1 MIKVFFLGFTSWSVT
16 SLLIIMRIAHLA
28 DIHVMDR
35 RRAEYAAVFEA
46 LYASLREQAAGPG
59 LDVITVVGD
68 IFDNKMRASAHNL
81 EDVAA
86 FLSALA
92 DIAPVVAITGNHD
105 TNCLTPGA
113 LDLLT
118 PLLADRRALQPPRLT
133 YWRHSGVYAAHG
145 AVWVVAAT
153 DGLVP
158 TQDEVAEG
166 VAALEERELIGV
178 DAMRI
183 CLFHNEVRGARMP
196 GGFTIAESAE
206 ASTPGGA
213 IALTGDRSL
222 EQFDAAIGGHIHLRQ
237 MMTPRAGYC
246 GSLIQQNI
254 GESHIGHGYVV
265 WTLTPSTAHR
275 PLRTAPPVIEPVDIY
290 NPHGFVRV
298 ELDSGGADI
307 TVAPLPTAPLYW
319 EVIHT
324 AATPRAAIDAAIA
337 EYAARFGGPPR
348 ARRVTAGAS
357 ALAGAAAA
365 STIVKEPAHAETNVA
380 DAQTAAASIAAHTE
394 IIRDI
399 LSQEEP
405 AVIDAVLAMHAT
417 KLRTGGSHEAP
428 LVRGA
433 RIRLTRFEFDNIYA
447 FGPGNVVD
455 FAQLEGAV
463 SGVVA
468 PNHAGKSS
476 LIEALLFALYEA
488 HPRAATKAELI
499 HAGATG
505 CRLALDFEID
515 GRPARIEKACTRGH
529 AQASRYRFWVGGEE
543 RTGGGTPE
551 TLREIAAVVGDVPA
565 ALASSFQLQSASADG
580 AGFIAARP
588 SERRRI
594 LAAALSLGDFA
605 PLERETAKELTLLNG
620 SVRALES
627 TVDVEGLRA
636 QLAVAR
642 ADEAAASELA
652 RAPLLVDNMPELYAA
667 AGAAAADEQTA
678 AMVVAAAETR
688 LATLLASISAEAKA
702 KQVVAAADTE
712 YSVWL
717 TRVDLARATTL
728 RLPANLNAAARTSA
742 EPTRAELEEART
754 YSHADY
760 AVEDAG
766 ELYRR
771 RDELIAKSAATFGDP
786 IKLARLEATLVAS
799 AAAQIDIVAAQQRV
813 TETELVLDRARLSL
827 AYGTIREH
835 QSKHANS
842 ACPGCSAMTQLL
854 ASAGDCTVTYEEAR
868 ARAIAAADALAA
880 ATAATTAQTAAAAQL
895 SRLRAAQAAAADL
908 VRLRTH
914 IDVLE
919 RALAAEMRTNELRP
933 LEIYEAAVAVRA
945 ATAAAAAARTRA
957 REAAAAAT
965 RVATIAATIAGEER
979 RLATLATVTRDRDV
993 LRAYRVVLRPTGGI
1007 ADRLLERAREA
1018 VQLHINEALVEL
1030 GAKFATEITPDFEI
1044 RHTHAA
1050 GASAAA
1056 GAGAA
1061 AGAPLAAWI
1070 SVSLASGYQR
1080 FVPSLAARLAI
1091 WRLAT
1096 APRIDALVI
1105 DEGFGACDDEYLAG
1119 LSSALEA
1126 LASAPSAP
1134 RLIFI
1139 VSHVDVLKD
1148 RVEHALEIR
1157 LTERGSLVCNAAAH
1171 EAVRAVAPMAR
1182 APPMAQAAP
1191 IWAPAVGHV
1200 DDSMVADPAD
1210 PAKVYCRA
1218 CQRSFAPGLAVRHL
1232 ASGVHAA
1239 ALRRTA
1245 KRGGK

>member
-1 MIKVFFLGFTSWSVT
+1 
-16 SLLIIMRIAHLA
+16 MRIAHLA

-46 LYASLREQAAGPG
+46 LYASLREQS

-166 VAALEERELIGV
+166 VSALEERELVGV
-178 DAMRI
+178 DAPRI

-206 ASTPGGA
+206 PTLPGGA
-213 IALTGDRSL
+213 ISLTGDRGL

-237 MMTPRAGYC
+237 MLTPRAGYC
-246 GSLIQQNI
+246 GSLVQQNI
-254 GESHIGHGYVV
+254 GESHTGHGYVV
-265 WTLTPSTAHR
+265 WTLTPSSAQR
-275 PLRTAPPVIEPVDIY
+275 PLRTATPVIEPVDIY
-290 NPHGFVRV
+290 NPHGFVRI
-298 ELDSGGADI
+298 ELDGSGADI
-307 TVAPLPTAPLYW
+307 TLAPLPTAPLYW

-337 EYAARFGGPPR
+337 QYSARFGGPPR
-348 ARRVTAGAS
+348 ARRVTAGAATGAPTS
-357 ALAGAAAA
+357 APAA
-365 STIVKEPAHAETNVA
+365 STVVKEPAPAETNVA
-380 DAQTAAASIAAHTE
+380 DAQTAAASIDAHTE

-405 AVIDAVLAMHAT
+405 AVIDAVLAMHAA
-417 KLRTGGSHEAP
+417 KMRTMACGAHESP

-433 RIRLTRFEFDNIYA
+433 RIRLVRFEFDNIYA

-529 AQASRYRFWVGGEE
+529 AQSSRYRFWVGGEE

-551 TLREIAAVVGDVPA
+551 TLREIAAVVGDAPA

-636 QLAVAR
+636 QLAAAR
-642 ADEAAASELA
+642 ADEAAANE
-652 RAPLLVDNMPELYAA
+652 RAQVPPPVDNMPELYAA

-678 AMVVAAAETR
+678 ALAAAASETR
-688 LATLLASISAEAKA
+688 LGALLAAIGAEAQA
-702 KQVVAAADTE
+702 KQVVAAADTD
-712 YSVWL
+712 YSDWL
-717 TRVDLARATTL
+717 TRVDLARATAL

-742 EPTRAELEEART
+742 GPTPAELEEARVN
-754 YSHADY
+754 SHTEY
-760 AVEDAG
+760 AVNDAG

-786 IKLARLEATLVAS
+786 TRLARLEATLVAS
-799 AAAQIDIVAAQQRV
+799 AAAQIDIAAAQQRV
-813 TETELVLDRARLSL
+813 TEAEAVLDRARLSL
-827 AYGTIREH
+827 AYGSIREH

-854 ASAGDCTVTYEEAR
+854 ASAGNCAVTYEEAR
-868 ARAIAAADALAA
+868 ARATAAADALAA
-880 ATAATTAQTAAAAQL
+880 ATAAVTAQTAAAAQL
-895 SRLRAAQAAAADL
+895 SRLRGAQAAAADL
-908 VRLRTH
+908 VRLRWH

-919 RALAAEMRTNELRP
+919 RALAAEMRTNESSP
-933 LEIYEAAVAVRA
+933 HEIYEAAVAVRA
-945 ATAAAAAARTRA
+945 ATAAAAVARTRA
-957 REAAAAAT
+957 REAAGAAAAGAAAAEAAASARRAAAATAAAAAT

-979 RLATLATVTRDRDV
+979 RLAALATATRDRDV

-1050 GASAAA
+1050 GAGSA
-1056 GAGAA
+1056 AGAA
-1061 AGAPLAAWI
+1061 AGSAAWI

-1080 FVPSLAARLAI
+1080 FVLSLAARLAI

-1157 LTERGSLVCNAAAH
+1157 RTERGSLVCNAM
-1171 EAVRAVAPMAR
+1171 PMAR
-1182 APPMAQAAP
+1182 APPMALVPPMARAP
-1191 IWAPAVGHV
+1191 PVQAPAVGHV

-1232 ASGVHAA
+1232 ASGVHAS
-1239 ALRRTA
+1239 ALRRTV
-1245 KRGGK
+1245 KRGSK